1 MSAILRPK
9 EVKRELKRVQDLEK
23 ESREAL
29 GRVLNSV
36 NRLEESRKQI
46 LEMLP
51 HLPDDEVIETRM
63 NARMAGAWAW
73 VIECACDAEMFK
85 RDEAQRGRGNVDV
98 DEKGRL
104 ATARKQAYLQGVG
117 TSTLYRNAQIYNTFK
132 NVLTSGNINL
142 EDKGFFIAAL
152 AAPDPQE
159 AIESFS
165 EKKADNAF
173 YAVKD
178 AWREVKRAKKKVY
191 EAKNKLAYEANDE
204 TRKKLRAHFDE
215 TQLILEQ
222 RREVC
227 AKLDSKLAS
236 STYGSWIQEIIDQKD
251 VWFVLDTKEALI
263 KVWRN
268 GNTREDHMATAL
280 GIPLTEVHRVV
291 KEMEDDGVFEK
302 SRQRGT
308 DQARGPGQ
316 QLWHLVGEPIPT
328 YND

>member
-1 MSAILRPK
+1 MSAILKPRD
-9 EVKRELKRVQDLEK
+9 VKRELRHVQELQK

-36 NRLEESRKQI
+36 NKLEQSRKQI
-46 LEMLP
+46 LAMLP
-51 HLPDDEVIETRM
+51 HFSDEEVIETRM
-63 NARMAGAWAW
+63 NARMAGCWSW

-85 RDEAQRGRGNVDV
+85 REEAQRGRGDVDV
-98 DEKGRL
+98 DETGRL
-104 ATARKQAYLQGVG
+104 ATDRKQAYLQGVG
-117 TSTLYRNAQIYNTFK
+117 TSTLYRNAQIYNTFE
-132 NVLTSGNINL
+132 NVLTSENNL

-152 AAPDPQE
+152 AAPDPQA
-159 AIESFS
+159 AIEEFS
-165 EKKADNAF
+165 KSKADNAF

-178 AWREVKRAKKKVY
+178 AWREVKGAKKRLY
-191 EAKNKLAYEANDE
+191 EKRNELAYQANDE
-204 TRKKLRAHFDE
+204 TRKALRSLFNVVR
-215 TQLILEQ
+215 QYLEQ
-222 RREVC
+222 QREVV

-236 STYGSWIQEIIDQKD
+236 STIGSWIQEIVDQED
-251 VWFVLDTKEALI
+251 VWFVEDAKEAAI
-263 KVWRN
+263 KAWRN

-280 GIPLTEVHRVV
+280 GLPLPEMHRIM
-291 KEMEDDGVFEK
+291 KDLEEQGIFER